1 MSFRHVI
8 SFSLCALVSVSGSLS
23 GLAVQADEAKKP
35 AETVEVKLRDL
46 VLNLPKDWAASD
58 TVNNMRLATYDIPP
72 VKGDKEKGELAIST
86 FGGDGGGVAA
96 NLQRWIGQFE
106 EDGREAA
113 VKKGTVGEN
122 AYHIADISGTY
133 KKSVG
138 PPILGK
144 STPAKGYRM
153 LGVIVQVKGKGVYF
167 LKLTGPDATVNAQA
181 DALRA
186 AFGAKTE
193 GEDDYKLEI

>member
-1 MSFRHVI
+1 MSFRHLI
-8 SFSLCALVSVSGSLS
+8 SFSLCAFLALSGSL
-23 GLAVQADEAKKP
+23 VQADDAKKTS
-35 AETVEVKLRDL
+35 ETVEVKLKDL
-46 VLNLPKDWAASD
+46 VLNLPNDWAASD
-58 TVNNMRLATYDIPP
+58 TVNNMRLATYDIPAA
-72 VKGDKEKGELAIST
+72 KGDKDKGELAIST

-106 EDGREAA
+106 EDGRDA
-113 VKKGTVGEN
+113 VIKKGTVGEN
-122 AYHIADISGTY
+122 AYHISDISGTY

-144 STPAKGYRM
+144 TTAVKGYRM

-167 LKLTGPDATVNAQA
+167 LKLTGPDATVKAQA

-186 AFGAKTE
+186 AFGAKSE
-193 GEDDYKLEI
+193 GEEDYKLEI